1 MKIKLF
7 LAALLTAAAFTFA
20 EGEAAPA
27 AAPAAPTL
35 SAAPAAEGSLAA
47 AAQQDAPA
55 ATATATEA
63 AAPAAEQEQPS
74 MLGGMMPII
83 LLFVVMWLFFIR
95 PKNKEMKQQ
104 EAMRKSLKKGDKVMT
119 AAGIIGVVTNIDET
133 STVITVRTGST
144 TLIDFEKAAVL
155 RVLNAE
161 AKPAEAKTEEKK

>member
-35 SAAPAAEGSLAA
+35 SAAPAEGSLAA

-55 ATATATEA
+55 ATAEAATA
-63 AAPAAEQEQPS
+63 AAPSQEQEQPS

-104 EAMRKSLKKGDKVMT
+104 EAMRKALKKGDKVMT

-133 STVITVRTGST
+133 STVITIRTGST

-161 AKPAEAKTEEKK
+161 VKPAEAKTEEKK

>member
-35 SAAPAAEGSLAA
+35 SAAPAEGSLAA

-55 ATATATEA
+55 TTAEAATA
-63 AAPAAEQEQPS
+63 AAPSQEQEQPS

-104 EAMRKSLKKGDKVMT
+104 EAMRKALKKGDKVMT

-133 STVITVRTGST
+133 STVITIRTGST

-161 AKPAEAKTEEKK
+161 AKPTEAKTEEKK